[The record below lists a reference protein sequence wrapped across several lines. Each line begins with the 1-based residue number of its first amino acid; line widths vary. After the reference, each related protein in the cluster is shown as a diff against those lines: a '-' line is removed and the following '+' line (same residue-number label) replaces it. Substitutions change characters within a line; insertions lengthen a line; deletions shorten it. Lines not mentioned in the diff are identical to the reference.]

1 MATPTIASPAAILQF
16 PRVPADQISQA
27 ELAEFVGAQKTLENL
42 QRHVDTLESNLLARL
57 RSGATVEAGERS
69 AEVKRG
75 TRRSPSWK
83 EIVKRLAGRLGMD
96 AENYCRR
103 VIAATKP
110 TESFSL
116 EVN

>member
-1 MATPTIASPAAILQF
+1 MATATLATPSAVLQF
-16 PRVPADQISQA
+16 PSVPSDQISQD
-27 ELAEFVGAQKTLENL
+27 ELVEFIGAQKTLQAL
-42 QRHVDTLESNLLARL
+42 QHRVDTLEDFFLSRL
-57 RSGATVEAGERS
+57 RAGATVEAGAYT
-69 AEVKRG
+69 AEVKRS

-96 AENYCRR
+96 GDAYCSN
-103 VIAATKP
+103 VISHTKP

>member
-1 MATPTIASPAAILQF
+1 MATQTLAVPAVVLQF
-16 PRVPADQISQA
+16 PEVPADQISQS
-27 ELAEFVGAQKTLENL
+27 ELAEFVGAQKTLEKL
-42 QRHVDTLESNLLARL
+42 QRHVDSLEAALLSRL
-57 RSGATVEAGERS
+57 RAGATVEAGECS
-69 AEVKRG
+69 AEIKRA

-96 AENYCRR
+96 GDAYCSN
-103 VIAATKP
+103 VIAHTKP

>member
-1 MATPTIASPAAILQF
+1 MAALTLATPSAVLQF
-16 PRVPADQISQA
+16 PTVQTEQISQA
-27 ELAEFVGAQKTLENL
+27 ELAEFVGAQKTLDAL
-42 QRHVDTLESNLLARL
+42 RRHANTLESNLLARL
-57 RSGATVEAGERS
+57 RAGASVEAGERS
-69 AEVKRG
+69 AEVKRS

-96 AENYCRR
+96 GDAYCSN
-103 VIAATKP
+103 VIAHTKP